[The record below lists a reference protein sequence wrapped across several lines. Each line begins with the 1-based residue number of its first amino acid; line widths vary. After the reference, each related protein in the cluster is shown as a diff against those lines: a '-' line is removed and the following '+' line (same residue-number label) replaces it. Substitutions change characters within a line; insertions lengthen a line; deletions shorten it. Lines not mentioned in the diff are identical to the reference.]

1 MKILTSKEDNNVA
14 GEMAQSLK
22 ALVAFKSGMVVHDF
36 NPSTRRQ
43 R

>member
-22 ALVAFKSGMVVHDF
+22 ALVAVRHGG
-36 NPSTRRQ
+36 TRL
-43 R
+43 